1 MNPMNCPYCSTPL
14 VPETYE
20 GITIDRC
27 PSCQG
32 TWLDAGELTHIVETQ
47 EVTIPQE
54 IVRETLAL
62 AAVNVSSPGV
72 RTLVPCPKCDGPMNP
87 INYDHTS
94 GVIIDHCPLG
104 HGNWLDASELEKV
117 QAHREYWD
125 NQSKKLEG
133 DWRSFV
139 RSVLDRR
146 DCVADEARMRGLR
159 PTRYIINRMLRSLRA
174 G

>member
-1 MNPMNCPYCSTPL
+1 MNCPHCSISL
-14 VPETYE
+14 VPESYE
-20 GITIDRC
+20 GVTIDRC
-27 PSCQG
+27 SSCQG
-32 TWLDAGELTHIVETQ
+32 TWLDAGELTHIVETH
-47 EVTIPQE
+47 EVTISQE

-62 AAVNVSSPGV
+62 ATGDVSSTGV

-125 NQSKKLEG
+125 KQNKKLEG
-133 DWRSFV
+133 DWKSFV
-139 RSVLDRR
+139 RSVLGRR
-146 DCVADEARMRGLR
+146 DRVADEAQMRDLR
-159 PTRYIINRMLRSLRA
+159 PTQFIINRILRSRLAR
-174 G
+174 

>member
-1 MNPMNCPYCSTPL
+1 MSPLNCPHCSISL

-27 PSCQG
+27 SSCQG
-32 TWLDAGELTHIVETQ
+32 TWLDAGELTHIVETR
-47 EVTIPQE
+47 EVTIPEE
-54 IVRETLAL
+54 IVRETLAS
-62 AAVNVSSPGV
+62 ATGDVSSHGV

-87 INYDHTS
+87 INYDHAS

-125 NQSKKLEG
+125 NRSKKLEG
-133 DWRSFV
+133 GWGALV
-139 RSVLDRR
+139 RYVLDRR
-146 DCVADEARMRGLR
+146 GSN
-159 PTRYIINRMLRSLRA
+159 T
-174 G
+174 